1 MGASSLIGSLPGT
14 RLHLRV
20 VLAVCLLAAC
30 ELNTAPPPLS
40 EVDAV
45 SGDTG
50 ITVTTTTITEP
61 AELAGIDRVRG
72 NLVIAATRPI
82 RLPDL
87 VVVEGDLRVLGTEA
101 RPVMADLNL
110 PKLARVGGNLEIGW
124 TTGRAKLLAPTL
136 AEVGGHLSL
145 FEGEWSISLPS
156 LKEVNGD
163 VRLTHGA
170 LESLELDRLATVG
183 GSIRAIAVTPARGV
197 GYALP
202 SLEGVG
208 VDFVIQG
215 GSAFIDAPRCL
226 SIGGSLVIDGATAG
240 VMFTGLREVMG
251 DVRVEDST
259 IEGFDL
265 GGILA
270 IGDDLV
276 FDRVAGGS
284 FERIEL
290 YALASVGGDVRI
302 DDVEGLTFVGFPALL
317 AINGGFIVA
326 NAPLL
331 EEVVATRVV
340 TVGGSLILENAGDVE
355 LTLIQ
360 LVTVGG
366 DLVSS
371 GNLAWQGNLFQ
382 ITDIAGDVRIS
393 HQRVMQLGLLN
404 LASVGGSVVLDD
416 VSGSPE
422 PDELRF
428 DSLRTVG
435 RSFKLINT
443 HSFERCT
450 FDALLTIQDGDLVV
464 RDNPDL
470 TRLTLS
476 GLGAV
481 AGAVIVRDNPK
492 LPIDD
497 VLRELSDVE
506 SSSPVDI
513 CGNLGG
519 DPCP

>member
-1 MGASSLIGSLPGT
+1 MGAPSHVRSLLATSLI
-14 RLHLRV
+14 RA
-20 VLAVCLLAAC
+20 VLAVGLLPAC

-40 EVDAV
+40 EVDVV
-45 SGDTG
+45 SGDIGVTL
-50 ITVTTTTITEP
+50 TTTTITDP

-72 NLVIAATRPI
+72 NLVIAAARPI

-87 VVVEGDLRVLGTEA
+87 LVVEGDLRVIGTET
-101 RPVMADLNL
+101 RPVTADLNL
-110 PKLARVGGNLEIGW
+110 PKLARVGGNVEIGW
-124 TTGRAKLLAPTL
+124 TTGQAKLQAPAL

-145 FEGEWSISLPS
+145 FEGDWSISLPS
-156 LKEVNGD
+156 LREVNGD
-163 VRLTHGA
+163 VRLTHGT
-170 LESLELDRLATVG
+170 LESLELDHLATVG

-197 GYALP
+197 GYTLP
-202 SLEGVG
+202 ALEGVG

-215 GSAFIDAPRCL
+215 GSAVIDATRCL
-226 SIGGSLVIDGATAG
+226 SIGGSLVIDGTTAG
-240 VMFTGLREVMG
+240 VGFSGLREVMG

-276 FDRVAGGS
+276 LQRVAGGS
-284 FERIEL
+284 FERFEL
-290 YALASVGGDVRI
+290 YALASVGGEVRV
-302 DDVEGLTFVGFPALL
+302 DDVEGLTFVGFPGLL
-317 AINGGFIVA
+317 AVNGGFSVA
-326 NAPLL
+326 NMPLL
-331 EEVVATRVV
+331 EEVVATRLA
-340 TVGGSLILENAGDVE
+340 TLGGSLIIENVGDVE
-355 LTLIQ
+355 VTLIQ

-366 DLVSS
+366 DLVAS

-393 HQRVMQLGLLN
+393 HQRVAQLGLLN
-404 LASVGGSVVLDD
+404 LASVGGSIVLDD
-416 VSGSPE
+416 LYGSPE
-422 PDELRF
+422 PDDLRF
-428 DSLRTVG
+428 EALRTIG
-435 RSFKLINT
+435 RSFQLIHT
-443 HSFERCT
+443 HSFERFT

-470 TRLTLS
+470 IGLS
-476 GLGAV
+476 LVGLGAV
-481 AGAVIVRDNPK
+481 TGGIIIRDNPK
-492 LPIDD
+492 MPTDSL
-497 VLRELSDVE
+497 LNELSDVE